1 MIFETKLNLFP
12 GFVIFHITYYYWQ
25 VSPTEVSLAFAA
37 TKNCNDKGIL
47 KTHPDHHEQI
57 SENYSRCRFLSNWVS
72 SYFWMLIRFFLKRD
86 CWGKCSNSEKY
97 VSSVS
102 SNIHARNNLLTLLRG
117 RKIHQI
123 LFPACITSTRH
134 ARNHQMQYTGY
145 IRKIVGIYS
154 LFWPWIHNKTEKITE
169 KTFQI

>member
-1 MIFETKLNLFP
+1 M
-12 GFVIFHITYYYWQ
+12 
-25 VSPTEVSLAFAA
+25 SLAFAA

-57 SENYSRCRFLSNWVS
+57 SENYSRCRFLSNWFS
-72 SYFWMLIRFFLKRD
+72 SYFWMLIKVLFKKRLLRR
-86 CWGKCSNSEKY
+86 KCSNSEKY

-102 SNIHARNNLLTLLRG
+102 SNIHARNNLLTLLRR

-134 ARNHQMQYTGY
+134 ARNHQMQYIGY

-154 LFWPWIHNKTEKITE
+154 LF
-169 KTFQI
+169 